1 MQVKFD
7 LFQRQKQML
16 QLVRPR
22 EVDEKHG
29 IVCLVCLSSVCLLGI
44 TVLKM
49 SKLVCFSKFLC
60 WRLRKVWST
69 GAIFYNAAERFLCAF
84 SGLDKLL

>member
-1 MQVKFD
+1 MQVKYD

-16 QLVRPR
+16 QSVRPR

-29 IVCLVCLSSVCLLGI
+29 IVCLVCSILLGI

-49 SKLVCFSKFLC
+49 SKLVCFPNFYAGGNEKF
-60 WRLRKVWST
+60 
-69 GAIFYNAAERFLCAF
+69 GQQE
-84 SGLDKLL
+84 

>member
-1 MQVKFD
+1 MQAKFD

-16 QLVRPR
+16 QSVTPR

-29 IVCLVCLSSVCLLGI
+29 IVCLVCSILLGI

-49 SKLVCFSKFLC
+49 SKLACFSEF
-60 WRLRKVWST
+60 
-69 GAIFYNAAERFLCAF
+69 
-84 SGLDKLL
+84 

>member
-16 QLVRPR
+16 QSVRPR

-29 IVCLVCLSSVCLLGI
+29 IVCLVCSILLGI

-60 WRLRKVWST
+60 WRLRKAWSI
-69 GAIFYNAAERFLCAF
+69 GAIFYNAAERFLCAL